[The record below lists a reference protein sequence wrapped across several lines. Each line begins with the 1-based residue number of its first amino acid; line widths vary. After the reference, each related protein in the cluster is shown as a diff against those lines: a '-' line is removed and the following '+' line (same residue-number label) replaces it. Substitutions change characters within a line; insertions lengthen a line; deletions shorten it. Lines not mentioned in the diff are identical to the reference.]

1 MKNGLN
7 EREFLPRLLF
17 KGRNLSKTYGG
28 NTVLRNIDID
38 IYRGEIA
45 GLVGENGAG
54 KSTLLKIIS
63 GVEPPS
69 TGEMEMNGSPYKCS
83 SILDAHR
90 RGVGMVFQE
99 QSLTANL
106 TVAQNIYRGRES
118 RFSVLGLVRWGK
130 MNAAAQKVMAAVDIR
145 DIPPD
150 RKVWNIPFAA
160 RQRVEIAKV
169 LDIVSNATED
179 RSLILLDEPT
189 TVLSRE
195 EMESLFREVRKM
207 AGRGNGVIFVSHR
220 LSEVLEL
227 TDRIYVFKDGEKT
240 AVLKTSEASEDIL
253 YEKMVGRETTG
264 EYYLSARQALPSD
277 DVVLET
283 EALSQWGVFIHVSFK
298 LRRGEVLGICGV
310 EGSGKEAVCSVLCG
324 DESATGGTIR
334 VNGEKRTF
342 VSPKDALDAGIL
354 SVPRNRR
361 EDGILGMLSI
371 RENITLSSL
380 KKLASHGVVSL
391 KKQNEEALSWVTRLG
406 IKCSGIFQRISNL
419 SGGNAQKAIFAR
431 VLGSDCP
438 ILVLDHPTRGVDVGS
453 KGEIYS
459 LIREITKRGV
469 SVVLLGDTLDEC
481 IGLASRILVM
491 KDGIVT
497 GEFDCSHGRKPSQ
510 VEVVQKMM

>member
-1 MKNGLN
+1 MNGPN
-7 EREFLPRLLF
+7 GKELLF
-17 KGRNLSKTYGG
+17 KGRNLGKTYGG
-28 NTVLRNIDID
+28 NTVLRNVDID

-63 GVEPPS
+63 GIEPPT
-69 TGEMEMNGSPYKCS
+69 TGEMEMNAVPYKCA
-83 SILDAHR
+83 SILDANR

-99 QSLTANL
+99 QSLTGNL
-106 TVAQNIYRGRES
+106 TAAQNIYRGRES
-118 RFSVLGLVRWGK
+118 QFSTLGLVNWRR
-130 MNAAAQKVMAAVDIR
+130 MNAAAKKVMATVDID

-150 RKVWNIPFAA
+150 KKVWDINFAA
-160 RQRVEIAKV
+160 RQMVEIAKT

-195 EMESLFREVRKM
+195 EIDSLFREARKM
-207 AGRGNGVIFVSHR
+207 VARGNAVIFISHR

-240 AVLKTSEASEDIL
+240 AVLETSEASENIL

-264 EYYLSARQALPSD
+264 EYYLSDRQTAPSD
-277 DVVLET
+277 EVVLEAET
-283 EALSQWGVFIHVSFK
+283 LSQFGVFMDVSFK
-298 LRRGEVLGICGV
+298 LRKGEVLGFCGV
-310 EGSGKEAVCSVLCG
+310 EGSGKEALCAVLCG
-324 DESATGGTIR
+324 DEGATGGTVR
-334 VNGEKRTF
+334 VKGKPLAF
-342 VSPKDALDAGIL
+342 ASPKEALDAGIL

-361 EDGILGMLSI
+361 EDGIAGMLSI

-380 KKLASHGVVSL
+380 KRLASHGIVSL
-391 KKQNEEALSWVTRLG
+391 KKQSEDAVSWVTRLG

-431 VLGSDCP
+431 VLDSDCP

-453 KGEIYS
+453 KGEIYA
-459 LIREITKRGV
+459 LIRDITARGV
-469 SVVLLGDTLDEC
+469 SIILLGDTLDEC
-481 IGLASRILVM
+481 IGLAGRIVVM
-491 KDGIVT
+491 KDGLVT
-497 GEFDCSHGRKPSQ
+497 GEFDCSPGRKPPQ

>member
-1 MKNGLN
+1 MQEAIKNGLN
-7 EREFLPRLLF
+7 EKELLF

-38 IYRGEIA
+38 LYRGEIA

-63 GVEPPS
+63 GVEPPT
-69 TGEMEMNGSPYKCS
+69 TGEMEMNALPYKCA
-83 SILDAHR
+83 SILDANR

-99 QSLTANL
+99 QSLTGNL
-106 TVAQNIYRGRES
+106 TIAQNIYRGRES
-118 RFSVLGLVRWGK
+118 RFSVLGLVNWRR
-130 MNAAAQKVMAAVDIR
+130 MNAAAQKVMAAMDIH

-150 RKVWNIPFAA
+150 RKVWDIHFAA
-160 RQRVEIAKV
+160 RQMVEIAKV

-207 AGRGNGVIFVSHR
+207 AARGNAVIFISHR

-264 EYYLSARQALPSD
+264 EYYLSARQVTPSD
-277 DVVLET
+277 EVVLET
-283 EALSQWGVFIHVSFK
+283 EALSQFGVFMDVSFK
-298 LRRGEVLGICGV
+298 LRKGEVLGLCGV
-310 EGSGKEAVCSVLCG
+310 EGSGKEAVCAVLCG
-324 DESATGGTIR
+324 DDGATGGTIR
-334 VNGEKRTF
+334 VNGKNRAF
-342 VSPKDALDAGIL
+342 ASPKEALDAGIL

-380 KKLASHGVVSL
+380 KKLASHGIVSL
-391 KKQNEEALSWVTRLG
+391 KKQNEDAVSWVTRLG
-406 IKCSGIFQRISNL
+406 
-419 SGGNAQKAIFAR
+419 
-431 VLGSDCP
+431 
-438 ILVLDHPTRGVDVGS
+438 
-453 KGEIYS
+453 
-459 LIREITKRGV
+459 
-469 SVVLLGDTLDEC
+469 
-481 IGLASRILVM
+481 
-491 KDGIVT
+491 
-497 GEFDCSHGRKPSQ
+497 
-510 VEVVQKMM
+510 